1 MPKAGIY
8 LEVGSTVYL
17 YPENQSKTQV
27 TIPDLL
33 NKSYSQAVETLK
45 NSNLNIKTTG
55 TGTIVIAQDPVAGTV
70 LDSGTVV
77 TVTLGNN
84 TGGD

>member
-1 MPKAGIY
+1 M
-8 LEVGSTVYL
+8 
-17 YPENQSKTQV
+17 
-27 TIPDLL
+27 PDLL

-55 TGTIVIAQDPVAGTV
+55 NGTIVIAQDPISGTT
-70 LDSGTVV
+70 LDTGTVV